1 MVYIFSYIY
10 MKKNIYLYTYIQIII
25 NGKVEEMRQNHR
37 LFMIG
42 NLMLGD
48 LKYIS
53 RFFLTVFRDFRMF
66 IKEKNNIFHF
76 TSFIY
81 FLVYFP

>member
-1 MVYIFSYIY
+1 MGSVFINYGHHNIQWFIYFHIYIY

-37 LFMIG
+37 LFMNG

-53 RFFLTVFRDFRMF
+53 RFF
-66 IKEKNNIFHF
+66 
-76 TSFIY
+76 
-81 FLVYFP
+81 